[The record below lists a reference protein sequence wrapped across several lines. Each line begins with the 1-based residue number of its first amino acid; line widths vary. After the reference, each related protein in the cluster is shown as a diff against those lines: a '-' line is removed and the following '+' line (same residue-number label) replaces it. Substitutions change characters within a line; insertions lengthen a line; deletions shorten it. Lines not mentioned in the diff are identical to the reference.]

1 MTLVNRKLIKLNN
14 RGVRNVS
21 TFGSVDGGSMT
32 FIKKLTASSSATLS
46 FVDGAA
52 SVVLDD
58 TYKEYM
64 FTFNNIHPAT
74 DQVTLTFNG
83 SIDSGSNYNVAKTT
97 TYFIARHTEDDTT
110 TELTYET
117 GFDLGQGTGFQQLNR
132 QTGNDNDQCNAG
144 TLHLYD
150 PSSTTFV
157 KHYIARFNDYEHNN
171 QSTDNHSAGYLN
183 TTSAIDAIQFKF
195 DSGNIDAGDICL
207 YGIK

>member
-1 MTLVNRKLIKLNN
+1 MATYASIKYDMDLASSATGTGAMTLL
-14 RGVRNVS
+14 S
-21 TFGSVDGGSMT
+21 TQ
-32 FIKKLTASSSATLS
+32 TASSSSTIS
-46 FVDGAA
+46 FTSGID
-52 SVVLDD
+52 S
-58 TYKEYM
+58 TYKEYI
-64 FTFNNIHPAT
+64 FKFYDIHPAT

-117 GFDLGQGTGFQQLNR
+117 GFDLAQGTGFQQLNR

-144 TLHLYD
+144 YLHLFN

-157 KHYIARFNDYEHNN
+157 KHYIARFNDYELND
-171 QSTDNHSAGYLN
+171 QSTDNHSAGYFN

-207 YGIK
+207 YGIS